1 MNFEFGEEMSCI
13 LGAPLSEAGGVTI
26 TGLDLSRPLPASQ
39 REQIREAFCVH
50 HVVVFPGQLLSR
62 EQQFAF
68 IANFGEVERHGVRN
82 AQTKRYAAAHVIS
95 NLDSDGNPVDRSA
108 SPVSNY
114 RWHTDKSYYPVPPML
129 TALYAVELPP
139 RGGDTEFA
147 NTAIGYAALDESAKR
162 RIEGLR
168 VVFYWG
174 AGARKPEVSPHSPPL
189 PEHPPVDHPLVRTH
203 PETARKA
210 LYLGN
215 HASHILG
222 MPEAEGRALL
232 EELLEHT
239 TKPQF
244 VYAHRWRI
252 GDLVMWD
259 NRCLLHRAVA
269 NYEMGRY
276 RRVLH
281 RSVVRGTV
289 PY

>member
-1 MNFEFGEEMSCI
+1 MSCTI
-13 LGAPLSEAGGVTI
+13 GAPLSEAGGVTI
-26 TGLDLSRPLPASQ
+26 TGFDLSTPLSPN
-39 REQIREAFCVH
+39 RLEQIRDAFRVH
-50 HVVVFPGQLLSR
+50 HVVVFPEQVLSR

-68 IANFGEVERHGVRN
+68 IANFGEVERHGARN
-82 AQTKRYAAAHVIS
+82 AQPKRYAAAHVIS
-95 NLDSDGNPVDRSA
+95 NLDKDGNPVDRST

-114 RWHTDKSYYPVPPML
+114 RWHTDKGYYRMPPMS

-147 NTAIGYAALDESAKR
+147 NTAMGYAALPEATKR

-174 AGARKPEVSPHSPPL
+174 AGARQPGTSPRSPAEAR
-189 PEHPPVDHPLVRTH
+189 EHPPVDHPLVRTH
-203 PETARKA
+203 PETGRKA

-232 EELLEHT
+232 DKLLEHT
-239 TKPQF
+239 TEPQF
-244 VYAHRWRI
+244 VYTHRWRI

-269 NYEMGRY
+269 NYDMGRH

-281 RSVVRGTV
+281 RSVVRGTA